1 MDRERRK
8 CNLIVYNIPETST
21 SVESTD
27 CVKKDDETFK
37 ELVGSIMDKGCPN
50 LQITKAIRLGK
61 LPAAKPRP
69 LLISVRDELCK
80 REILRSAYKL
90 SKIPKWSNI
99 YVSPDYTH
107 KEREANKVL
116 HEELKRRKENGEV
129 NLGIRNGKIV
139 TKQPRPDSNQTDQMD
154 ASSGTNVSQ

>member
-1 MDRERRK
+1 MPAL
-8 CNLIVYNIPETST
+8 CPMLLITYYASNYAGIIGLS
-21 SVESTD
+21 
-27 CVKKDDETFK
+27 
-37 ELVGSIMDKGCPN
+37 L
-50 LQITKAIRLGK
+50 TKAIRLVK

-99 YVSPDYTH
+99 YVSPDYTR

-116 HEELKRRKENGEV
+116 REELKRRKASGEV
-129 NLGIRNGKIV
+129 NLGIRNGRIV
-139 TKQPRPDSNQTDQMD
+139 TKQPRPDSNRTDQMD
-154 ASSGTNVSQ
+154 ASSGTNVSK